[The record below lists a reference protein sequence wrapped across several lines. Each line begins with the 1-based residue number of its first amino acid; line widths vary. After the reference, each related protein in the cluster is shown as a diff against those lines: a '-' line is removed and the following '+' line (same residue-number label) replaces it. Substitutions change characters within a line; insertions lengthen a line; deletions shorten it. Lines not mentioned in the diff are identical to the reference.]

1 MGLLTATAPASQA
14 AVFHCPTSTVCVHA
28 NIGFGGSRQDIS
40 GFAAYTDLNGQLH
53 DKASSWVN
61 ANRWVSMGIG
71 EWRNGKQFI
80 GQVLP
85 AGWYEN
91 NLHTNANF
99 GDKADFVKQV

>member
-1 MGLLTATAPASQA
+1 M
-14 AVFHCPTSTVCVHA
+14 HA